1 MKKTGV
7 VMLSLALLLFAEAV
21 AADPCSVDGISKLKH
36 EGWSVDEIRALCVD
50 SDKGQKAIQQQ
61 VELGQRCATRL
72 GVCNLLDIEPVPV
85 GTTCYCNNPNTGR
98 PDPGRI
104 IR

>member
-1 MKKTGV
+1 MKRMSVTL
-7 VMLSLALLLFAEAV
+7 LSVALFCLAKVV

-36 EGWSVDEIRALCVD
+36 EGWSVEEIRALCVD
-50 SDKGQKAIQQQ
+50 SGKGQKAIRQQ
-61 VELGQRCATRL
+61 VELGQRCATKL
-72 GVCNLLDIEPVPV
+72 GVCNLLDIEPVPA
-85 GTTCYCNNPNTGR
+85 GTPCYCNNPNTGR